1 MSYRTNSGPAFHASS
16 GSTTGVYNAG
26 RRVPPPR
33 PTTMANSAQDYAH
46 EPNLTIPVTRFSNPS
61 TLSKSVQQN
70 PYMVRVGVMIDE
82 ATEPGTTD
90 EDAARH
96 RQRITALLT
105 GNNPPNMPAKSRP
118 ITAGDA
124 VALALRQR
132 LKSEDETAVKNT
144 LILLDEIMRTVPYFY
159 RHIANEKFF
168 RRMWRFVVPDYK
180 NNWMTIFRQKP
191 SLVGMEGFES
201 EITKRVLILIRAWAE
216 ELSVMFH
223 GRFDP
228 DAGFFIE
235 RYRNK
240 RSRVPFPEVPK
251 TSTPWVC
258 RVPSSGGASRY
269 PNLYSRSNAGAA
281 SSSTQVQ
288 RMMSLDEVENTVKLF
303 GSIIEGATSS
313 EDVKEDVCADLA
325 SRCMQIKEN
334 LAGLSVNW
342 DKDDELVR
350 TVQTSELL
358 QRSLNRYNALLNGT
372 AANNGSSRA
381 NDSIDALPPR
391 SVGLDSDDDESYR
404 DAFSDDDSMSHNV
417 RKLSVRSDTS
427 TAVTT
432 TRRGFEGGRRSSGT
446 DRYKSARPSDND
458 GTSRD
463 VGRMRSVD
471 ERRLQSRDFERDS
484 ERERFHSRHH
494 DDHRL
499 RSRDD
504 LELRREVDRNNDHDL
519 RSRPR
524 SRARD
529 DEAIERRERYPERTP
544 SSRDKRYGSQAERG
558 DDSDRKD
565 RKSRGSASAGISRR
579 EHDDDGALEKRERK
593 SSVSKKASS
602 SSSKRSKADGNSENG
617 TGESSSKGGGSGGG
631 PVINKKKNISSSHGS
646 EKKLI
651 KYDEDEIFD
660 DDEKDDDQ
668 HQESFQMLAERFP
681 APKHRKG
688 SKRSSKKKVTG
699 YGGQQPVRG
708 MDMVPGGMGQPMGM
722 YPGGAAGMGV
732 NPMMMPQG
740 MPQPNPYA
748 MYQTVNPVGMPDGG
762 MGMYGAYSTVNPGM
776 YYPSVNPGMMN
787 TLNRMGSAGPTMH
800 DSGAGPAAG
809 ALRMPMGMNLMNSVP
824 AMHMGMGGGPAAM
837 GQPAMTRSVSGVPPP
852 PPPAGAD
859 QQQQEQ
865 TGTGQ
870 DDDQA
875 SGPDNKQVD
884 MPLAPGDSDYNVA
897 MGGLPAGPMG
907 MGGMGMGMGMG
918 MGGMGM
924 GGMGMGG
931 MGMDPQQNPA
941 AMYQSAMH
949 QAATAYHM
957 AANAYRTMQG
967 QAVIGGPTSS
977 EVGGGGGGVEGGGG
991 HGGDKNVG
999 SRQGGQGES

>member
-1 MSYRTNSGPAFHASS
+1 MATSS
-16 GSTTGVYNAG
+16 QEHG
-26 RRVPPPR
+26 
-33 PTTMANSAQDYAH
+33 H

-124 VALALRQR
+124 VAIALRQR

-258 RVPSSGGASRY
+258 RVPSSVGASRY
-269 PNLYSRSNAGAA
+269 PTLYSRSAAGAG
-281 SSSTQVQ
+281 SSSAQVQ

-303 GSIIEGATSS
+303 GSIIDGATSS

-325 SRCMQIKEN
+325 SRCMQINEN
-334 LAGLSVNW
+334 LDRFSANW
-342 DKDDELVR
+342 DKEEELAR

-358 QRSLNRYNALLNGT
+358 QRSLNRYNTLLNGT
-372 AANNGSSRA
+372 TANNGPSRA
-381 NDSIDALPPR
+381 SDSIDALPPR
-391 SVGLDSDDDESYR
+391 SVGLDSDDNDSYR

-432 TRRGFEGGRRSSGT
+432 TRRGFDGGRRSSGT
-446 DRYKSARPSDND
+446 DRYNQPRSTLDND
-458 GTSRD
+458 ATSRD

-471 ERRLQSRDFERDS
+471 ERRLQSRDFERD
-484 ERERFHSRHH
+484 RERDRFRSRHH
-494 DDHRL
+494 DDHPP

-504 LELRREVDRNNDHDL
+504 LEVRREIHRDDDHDL
-519 RSRPR
+519 RNRPR

-529 DEAIERRERYPERTP
+529 DEAIERRERVAEQRS
-544 SSRDKRYGSQAERG
+544 SSRDKRYGSQVERG
-558 DDSDRKD
+558 EDGERKG
-565 RKSRGSASAGISRR
+565 RKSKGSASAGTSRR
-579 EHDDDGALEKRERK
+579 EHNDDEVIDKRERK
-593 SSVSKKASS
+593 SSASKKASS
-602 SSSKRSKADGNSENG
+602 SSSKRSKADGNTENG
-617 TGESSSKGGGSGGG
+617 TGESTSKGSAG
-631 PVINKKKNISSSHGS
+631 PVINKKKNISSAHGS

-651 KYDEDEIFD
+651 KYDEDEEFD
-660 DDEKDDDQ
+660 DDEKEDDQ

-699 YGGQQPVRG
+699 YGGGQQSVRG
-708 MDMVPGGMGQPMGM
+708 QDMVPGGMGQPMGM
-722 YPGGAAGMGV
+722 YPGGAGMGV
-732 NPMMMPQG
+732 NPMMMPQA

-776 YYPSVNPGMMN
+776 YYASVNPAMMN
-787 TLNRMGSAGPTMH
+787 TLNRMGSAGLMH
-800 DSGAGPAAG
+800 DGSAGPPAG
-809 ALRMPMGMNLMNSVP
+809 ALGMNPMPMGMNVMNSVP
-824 AMHMGMGGGPAAM
+824 AMHMGAGPADTAAM
-837 GQPAMTRSVSGVPPP
+837 GQPAMTRSVSGIPPP
-852 PPPAGAD
+852 PQGTD
-859 QQQQEQ
+859 QQHQQQQEQ
-865 TGTGQ
+865 TGTGYQ
-870 DDDQA
+870 DDGKA
-875 SGPDNKQVD
+875 SGTGSGSNQVA

-897 MGGLPAGPMG
+897 MGGMPTGP
-907 MGGMGMGMGMG
+907 MG

-924 GGMGMGG
+924 GGMGIGGMGMGG
-931 MGMDPQQNPA
+931 MGMDPQNPA

-967 QAVIGGPTSS
+967 QAVIGPPTSSVTTSS
-977 EVGGGGGGVEGGGG
+977 EVGGGGVEGGGHANNNIG
-991 HGGDKNVG
+991 T
-999 SRQGGQGES
+999 SQAQGES